1 MLIND
6 IHIFIKFLKNQGQ
19 NKYHSP
25 EQIDDAI
32 NRASLDLFRQE
43 EKVFEESQI
52 ITDTLRPFKERV
64 VLSGGSPFSL
74 PSNYRRATNVSFDYV
89 NNKTTSET
97 DSFEYCDTDL
107 SADMGESAISGY
119 EKEIDILPD
128 GDWVKRTGNLIVG
141 PTSSSPIAR
150 VYGDNIEVL
159 PNKDNITLYYLRQ
172 PVKALWAYTYAADG
186 RTPLFNEGNSVDI
199 DWTETSHNEI
209 IEKTLGFLG
218 IAVRDQ
224 TMIQFE
230 ALQKNNNNE

>member
-25 EQIDDAI
+25 EQIDDAF

-43 EKVFEESQI
+43 EKVFEIEQI

-64 VLSGGSPFSL
+64 VLSGGSPFTL
-74 PSNYRRATNVSFDYV
+74 PTGYRRATNVSFNYS
-89 NNKTTSET
+89 NEKTTSET
-97 DSFEYCDTDL
+97 DIFEYCDTSL
-107 SADMGESAISGY
+107 SADMGEDAVSGY

-150 VYGDNIEVL
+150 VYGNNLEVL
-159 PNKDNITLYYLRQ
+159 PNKEDITLYYLRQ
-172 PVKALWAYTYAADG
+172 PIKSKWAYTYAGDG
-186 RTPLFNEGNSVDI
+186 RTPLFDEGNSVDT
-199 DWTETSHNEI
+199 DWTETSHNEL

-224 TMIQFE
+224 TLIQFE
-230 ALQKNNNNE
+230 QSQKNNNNE